1 MKKLADIIRDL
12 SQVQI
17 YGDAQIMISGF
28 CLDSR
33 KVQKG
38 NLFVAVRGSVQDGN
52 IYIPSAIQSGAAA
65 ILCEQIP
72 DSPLSGVTYIRSD
85 DLNGVLASMLNE
97 WYGNPSSS
105 VKLIGITGTNGK
117 TTTASLLYELFTHWG
132 FKCGLI
138 STVQYRVH
146 QKVYD
151 SSHTTPDIIRLYAL
165 LDEMVREGCTY
176 VFMEVSSHAVDQNR
190 IRGLQY
196 AGAVFTNIT
205 PDHMDYHGTFSKY
218 IAAKKKFFD
227 GLQGGAF
234 ALYNTDDPNGHI
246 MVQNTKATKF
256 SYGLKNMAVYKGK
269 ILDNNLFGLHLSINK
284 AEVHTRLIGEFNAYN
299 LVCVYAVAELL
310 GQPKEE
316 ILIGLSSL
324 PPVEGR
330 FEWFR
335 SPEKNVI
342 AIVDYAH
349 TPDALEKILTAIRK
363 IQQKDQSL
371 ITVMGCGGNRDRSKR
386 PVMGEIAVRMSDKV
400 IFTSD
405 NPRDED
411 PEEII
416 KEIAAGVHEVHPSK
430 HICITDRAQAIKTA
444 CMLANFSDIILVA
457 GKGHE
462 KYQEIKGV
470 KYPFDDLEI
479 LKTIL
484 LN

>member
-1 MKKLADIIRDL
+1 
-12 SQVQI
+12 
-17 YGDAQIMISGF
+17 
-28 CLDSR
+28 
-33 KVQKG
+33 
-38 NLFVAVRGSVQDGN
+38 
-52 IYIPSAIQSGAAA
+52 
-65 ILCEQIP
+65 
-72 DSPLSGVTYIRSD
+72 
-85 DLNGVLASMLNE
+85 
-97 WYGNPSSS
+97 
-105 VKLIGITGTNGK
+105 
-117 TTTASLLYELFTHWG
+117 
-132 FKCGLI
+132 
-138 STVQYRVH
+138 
-146 QKVYD
+146 
-151 SSHTTPDIIRLYAL
+151 
-165 LDEMVREGCTY
+165 
-176 VFMEVSSHAVDQNR
+176 
-190 IRGLQY
+190 
-196 AGAVFTNIT
+196 
-205 PDHMDYHGTFSKY
+205 
-218 IAAKKKFFD
+218 
-227 GLQGGAF
+227 
-234 ALYNTDDPNGHI
+234 
-246 MVQNTKATKF
+246 
-256 SYGLKNMAVYKGK
+256 
-269 ILDNNLFGLHLSINK
+269 
-284 AEVHTRLIGEFNAYN
+284 LIGEFNAYN

-310 GQPKEE
+310 GHQQEE

-324 PPVEGR
+324 QPVGGR

-349 TPDALEKILTAIRK
+349 TPDALEKILTAIHK

-416 KEIAAGVHEVHPSK
+416 KEIEAGVHEVHPSK

-470 KYPFDDLEI
+470 KYPFDDMEI